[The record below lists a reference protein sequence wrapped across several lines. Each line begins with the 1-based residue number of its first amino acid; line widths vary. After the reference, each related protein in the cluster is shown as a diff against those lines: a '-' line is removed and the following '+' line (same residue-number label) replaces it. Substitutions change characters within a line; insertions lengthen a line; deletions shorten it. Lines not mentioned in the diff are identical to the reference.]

1 MPVCLAA
8 LAAQAMPDGLPLASG
23 RFGVVL
29 LVNNSRDGTA
39 ALARGMVGRLPFPLL
54 VLEESLPPELAHAG
68 EARRRAMEAAAFWLE
83 RDAVPDAVLLT
94 TDADGRPARDW
105 VARNLLALEAGA
117 DAVLGLITV
126 DP

>member
-8 LAAQAMPDGLPLASG
+8 LAAQAMPDGLPLAPG

-39 ALARGMVGRLPFPLL
+39 ALARDMAGRLPFPLL

-68 EARRRAMEAAAFWLE
+68 EAPRRPMEAPPVWGGRGGCGAG
-83 RDAVPDAVLLT
+83 PDHR
-94 TDADGRPARDW
+94 GP
-105 VARNLLALEAGA
+105 
-117 DAVLGLITV
+117 
-126 DP
+126 

>member
-39 ALARGMVGRLPFPLL
+39 ALARDMAGRLPFPLL
-54 VLEESLPPELAHAG
+54 VLEEGLPPQ
-68 EARRRAMEAAAFWLE
+68 
-83 RDAVPDAVLLT
+83 
-94 TDADGRPARDW
+94 
-105 VARNLLALEAGA
+105 LALS
-117 DAVLGLITV
+117 LIHI
-126 DP
+126 